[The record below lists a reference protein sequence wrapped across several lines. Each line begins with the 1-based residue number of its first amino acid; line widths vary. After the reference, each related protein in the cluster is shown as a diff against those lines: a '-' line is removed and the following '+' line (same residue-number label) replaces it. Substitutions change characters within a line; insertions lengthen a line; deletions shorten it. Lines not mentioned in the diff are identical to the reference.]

1 MKRIVIQFLVSNSLT
16 KILQV
21 IILPHRTRTNRMS
34 LKFLDEGILGSETL
48 TKKRPSGY
56 PDLPKFRTIANSFEE
71 VHTDPGGPK
80 FEGLSSL

>member
-1 MKRIVIQFLVSNSLT
+1 
-16 KILQV
+16 
-21 IILPHRTRTNRMS
+21 MS